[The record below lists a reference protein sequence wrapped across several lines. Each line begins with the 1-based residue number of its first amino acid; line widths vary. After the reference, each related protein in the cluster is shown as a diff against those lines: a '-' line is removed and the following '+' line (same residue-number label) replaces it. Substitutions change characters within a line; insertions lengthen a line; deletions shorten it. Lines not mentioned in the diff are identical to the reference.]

1 MKFNGSKLFRK
12 KWFSYTIATCS
23 AVILYMI
30 LAHLGDISQGIA
42 NFFTF
47 LKPVIMAIIIAY
59 VFNPLSNFYETKLFA
74 KVKNETFKWTMS
86 CVLALITILAVIIL
100 LFVAMI
106 PQLGQSISTL
116 MGNMDGYLDAL
127 EAFLVNAANGGPG
140 VKIFGL
146 TLDSSTLIN
155 FGATLVDK
163 IEKYFSAN
171 MGNVVGTTSNI
182 GKGFVDL
189 LLAIILAVYFLLG
202 KKRIMPHLCRFMQ
215 LLMSSERYD
224 ATTTY
229 LQRCNDIII
238 KYISVDLIDGIVVGV
253 VNSIFMLILGMP
265 YAALI
270 SVIVGV
276 TNMVPTFGPIVG
288 ALIGGFIL
296 VLINPWFALWFLIFT
311 IILQTVDGYILKPK
325 LFGDSLGV
333 SALMILIFIVLGS
346 RLFGVIGILIA
357 IPAAAIV
364 DFTWRDFVIKKL
376 EERHAKRYNS

>member
-1 MKFNGSKLFRK
+1 MKFDGKIFRK
-12 KWFSYTIATCS
+12 KWFSYTFATCS

-30 LAHLGDISQGIA
+30 LAHLGDISRGIVS
-42 NFFTF
+42 FFAF
-47 LKPVIMAIIIAY
+47 LKPVIIGIIIAY
-59 VFNPLSNFYETKLFA
+59 VFNPLSNFYENKLFA
-74 KVKNETFKWTMS
+74 KVKSENIKWTLS
-86 CVLALITILAVIIL
+86 VVLALITILLVIIL

-106 PQLGQSISTL
+106 PQLGESIATL

-127 EAFLVNAANGGPG
+127 EDFLVNAANGAPGPT
-140 VKIFGL
+140 IFGISI
-146 TLDSSTLIN
+146 DSSTLIN
-155 FGATLVDK
+155 LGATIVDK
-163 IEKYFSAN
+163 IEEYFSSN

-189 LLAIILAVYFLLG
+189 LLAFILAIYFLLG
-202 KKRIMPHLCRFMQ
+202 KKRIMPHLSRFVQ
-215 LLMSSERYD
+215 LLMSKERFD

-229 LQRCNDIII
+229 LSRCNDIII
-238 KYISVDLIDGIVVGV
+238 KYISVDLIDGIIVGV
-253 VNSIFMLILGMP
+253 VNFFFMLILGMP

-276 TNMVPTFGPIVG
+276 TNMIPTFGPIIG
-288 ALIGGFIL
+288 AVIGGFIL

-333 SALMILIFIVLGS
+333 SGLMILIFIVLGG
-346 RLFGVIGILIA
+346 RLFGVIGIIIA

-364 DFTWRDFVIKKL
+364 DFTWRDFIIKKL
-376 EERHAKRYNS
+376 EERHAKRYNN